1 MVKATRTALRQA
13 RDVFMIGGPVGL
25 WIVLRQAWL
34 ARQLRRTTQRMDIER
49 DVHRW
54 HLASLRARQ
63 NELIGQ
69 QQSLNITAIQFWNY
83 CDRKATEGRQ
93 GGAS

>member
-1 MVKATRTALRQA
+1 MVKAIRAALHQA
-13 RDVFMIGGPVGL
+13 RDTFLIGGPVGL

-34 ARQLRRTTQRMDIER
+34 ARQLRRTTERMDIER

-69 QQSLNITAIQFWNY
+69 QQALNITAIQFWHY
-83 CDRKATEGRQ
+83 CDRKAGEGK